1 MQHNGRLKLN
11 CLCLRNE
18 QIIMSFKEKGFVTVK
33 DVNGKKVEEIQSETI
48 ITVTNKITKQEYGSD
63 AEAAADVNDP
73 NTATK
78 KEDIKRD
85 VLIDIKKMPDLLAKS
100 DLVKH

>member
-1 MQHNGRLKLN
+1 
-11 CLCLRNE
+11 
-18 QIIMSFKEKGFVTVK
+18 MSFKEKGFVTIK

-63 AEAAADVNDP
+63 AEATADVNDP

-78 KEDIKRD
+78 KEDIRRD
-85 VLIDIKKMPDLLAKS
+85 VLIDIKKMPSLLAKS
-100 DLVKH
+100 DLVKA

>member
-1 MQHNGRLKLN
+1 
-11 CLCLRNE
+11 
-18 QIIMSFKEKGFVTVK
+18 MSFKEKGFVTIK

-63 AEAAADVNDP
+63 AEATADVKDP

-100 DLVKH
+100 DLVKA